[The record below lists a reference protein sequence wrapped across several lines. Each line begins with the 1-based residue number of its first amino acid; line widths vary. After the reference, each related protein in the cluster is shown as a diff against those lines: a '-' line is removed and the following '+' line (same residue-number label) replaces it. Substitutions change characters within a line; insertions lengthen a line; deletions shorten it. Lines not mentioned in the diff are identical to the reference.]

1 MIAYS
6 RLFCFLDST
15 VRPPSKR
22 SANTRLLATI
32 CLVVVS
38 ALLPLSPAHA
48 ASSGLESTIGYLVSS
63 DTLDSVAALPPSHF
77 EPFDF
82 GKQLGFVD
90 EPAWVSIVLAEI
102 PKNDNVVLVISPVYM
117 DEIDVYLA
125 RDTSQLLLSAGD
137 TRHSPPSLD
146 RYGYTLKLGPDFS
159 NERLLIRLR
168 SDNAIQ
174 LAVRVASVESLA
186 IQNALSWSVL
196 AVCFAVLAICSLWAG
211 ISLRQRRSRLV
222 AWFLARCLGLAVTM
236 LVHQGLLRF
245 LLPGESMPPLNGV
258 HNFLTFAYITLS
270 QTFDYL
276 LLHSVVKRRAAAP
289 IFWLV
294 VAFTVSKA
302 VLYFSGSI
310 IPALILNQISVLA
323 VLVLSSI
330 VLLRHWPEKKSI
342 AARGLGLYYLLQ
354 GAPVLLLYVV
364 SYLVNSA
371 PLFFQEVIFSVY
383 GVFVAGFVGVVLYS
397 RQRAVQKESERIA
410 KNNRELAIRAEME
423 SKRRQETANLMH
435 MLSHEIKT
443 PLATLQIASE
453 LGDLSQSRVQD
464 AVDKM
469 VHVLEQCDNIEQAQ
483 EGTAF
488 LEFSD
493 IDIASLTNQLCRK
506 FEIDA
511 TWTSPASSRVII
523 NSNLDA
529 LSIVITNLLT
539 NADKHR
545 IRPTPIEISLSQD
558 DSEACLRVSNKA
570 VLHDQEN
577 LSRLF
582 GKYTRDSSS
591 SSIAGSGLGLS
602 IVSSLVER
610 LEGRVELRFEH
621 NQFIAELFLPLC
633 AVQSPRLAKAAD
645 HATGKLAYD

>member
-1 MIAYS
+1 M
-6 RLFCFLDST
+6 RLLANRG
-15 VRPPSKR
+15 V
-22 SANTRLLATI
+22 NTRLLATI
-32 CLVVVS
+32 CLVVIG
-38 ALLPLSPAHA
+38 ALLRFTPAHA
-48 ASSGLESTIGYLVSS
+48 ASTRAVPASGFLLSS
-63 DTLDSVAALPPSHF
+63 DTLDTVAALPESRF
-77 EPFDF
+77 EPFEF
-82 GKQLGFVD
+82 GKQLGFID
-90 EPAWVSIVLAEI
+90 EPAWVSVVLDEI
-102 PKNDNVVLVISPVYM
+102 PSNDNVVLVISPVYM

-125 RDTSQLLLSAGD
+125 RDTDQLLLSAGD
-137 TRHSPPSLD
+137 TRDSPPSLD

-211 ISLRQRRSRLV
+211 LSLLQRRSRLI

-245 LLPGESMPPLNGV
+245 LLPGESMPPLNGI
-258 HNFLTFAYITLS
+258 HNLLTFAYVTLS

-276 LLHSVVKRRAAAP
+276 LLYSVVKRRAAAP

-294 VAFTVSKA
+294 TVFTVSKA

-323 VLVLSSI
+323 VLLLSSI

-354 GAPVLLLYVV
+354 GAPVLLLYVM

-371 PLFFQEVIFSVY
+371 PLFFLEAIFSVY

-397 RQRAVQKESERIA
+397 RQRAVQTESERIA

-423 SKRRQETANLMH
+423 SKRRQETASLMH

-483 EGTAF
+483 EGAAF

-493 IDIASLTNQLCRK
+493 IELAPLTKQLCHRL
-506 FEIDA
+506 EIDA
-511 TWTSPASSRVII
+511 TWISPASREVTI

-545 IRPTPIEISLSQD
+545 IQASPIHLSLSKD
-558 DSEACLRVSNKA
+558 DSEARLRVSNA
-570 VLHDQEN
+570 ALLHDSEN
-577 LSRLF
+577 LSKLF

-591 SSIAGSGLGLS
+591 SSVAGSGLGLS
-602 IVSSLVER
+602 IVRSLVEQ
-610 LEGRVELRFEH
+610 LEGRVELSFDRG
-621 NQFIAELFLPLC
+621 QFIAELVLPLR
-633 AVQSPRLAKAAD
+633 AARSPRFASSAA
-645 HATGKLAYD
+645 HATGEFAYD